1 MEREEKVARKVTLG
15 HCLGLDAVTEK
26 RVP

>member
-1 MEREEKVARKVTLG
+1 MELEEKVAQKVTLG

-26 RVP
+26 RVL